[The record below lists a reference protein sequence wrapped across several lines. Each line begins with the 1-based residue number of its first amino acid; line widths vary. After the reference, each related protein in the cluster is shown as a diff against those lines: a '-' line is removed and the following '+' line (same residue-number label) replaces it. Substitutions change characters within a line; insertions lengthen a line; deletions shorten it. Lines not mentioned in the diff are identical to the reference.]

1 MTASAG
7 PGALNGIRVLDAT
20 QMLAGPIASMRLGD
34 LGADVIK
41 IEPPGIG
48 EFNRT
53 HGFADVDINGEMT
66 TFLALNRNKRSVA
79 LNLKNSEGL
88 QVFYDLVRNTDVF
101 IQNYRVGTVAR
112 LEIDWDTLHQINPR
126 LVYCSISGYG
136 QTGPGAGRPG
146 QDLVVQ
152 GYSGSMFSVGGK
164 GDPPVPGALWT
175 ADAMTG
181 YSAVIGILSALWA
194 RQTSGEGQ
202 HVDVNMLAT
211 VLDAQIQEI
220 VTYLNCDIVPERRE
234 EPSAHA
240 WIPAPYGVY
249 QTKDSWLTMAMC
261 PPDVLG
267 EALDSDLLR
276 SMTDYRDG
284 HRHADAIYRLVR
296 PMLTERTT
304 AQWMEHFDRY
314 NIWTGPVY
322 DYRDLEAD
330 QHVVAAGMFTE
341 YKHPISGVVRTLDV
355 PLKLSATPGQ
365 IMVPAPLLG
374 EHTAD
379 VLADIAGYSPQR
391 INDLVNNGAI
401 AQHQNGAEK

>member
-1 MTASAG
+1 MTATEA
-7 PGALNGIRVLDAT
+7 PGALHGIRVLDAT
-20 QMLAGPIASMRLGD
+20 QMLAGPIAGMRLGD

-41 IEPPGIG
+41 IEPPGVG

-79 LNLKNSEGL
+79 IDLKSAEGL

-101 IQNYRVGTVAR
+101 IQNYRVGTAAR
-112 LEIDWDTLHQINPR
+112 LAIDWEMLHEINPR

-136 QTGPGAGRPG
+136 QSGPGADRPG

-152 GYSGSMFSVGGK
+152 GYSGSMFSVGAK
-164 GDPPVPGALWT
+164 GDPPAPGALWT

-181 YSAVIGILSALWA
+181 YSAVIGILSALWS

-220 VTYLNCDIVPERRE
+220 VTYLNCDIIPERRE
-234 EPSAHA
+234 EPSAHV

-249 QTKDSWLTMAMC
+249 RTKDSWLTMAMC

-267 EALDSDLLR
+267 EALDSDRLR

-284 HRHADAIYRLVR
+284 HRHADEIYRLVR
-296 PMLTERTT
+296 PLLAERTT
-304 AQWMEHFDRY
+304 AQWMEHFDRF

-330 QHVVAAGMFTE
+330 PHVAASGMFTD
-341 YKHPISGVVRTLDV
+341 YKHPVSGVVRTLDV
-355 PLKLSATPGQ
+355 PLKLSGTPGQ
-365 IMVPAPLLG
+365 ITLPAPLLG

-379 VLADIAGYSPQR
+379 VLAGVVGYSSKQ
-391 INDLVNNGAI
+391 IADLVDSGAI
-401 AQHQNGAEK
+401 EQYQNGPGK